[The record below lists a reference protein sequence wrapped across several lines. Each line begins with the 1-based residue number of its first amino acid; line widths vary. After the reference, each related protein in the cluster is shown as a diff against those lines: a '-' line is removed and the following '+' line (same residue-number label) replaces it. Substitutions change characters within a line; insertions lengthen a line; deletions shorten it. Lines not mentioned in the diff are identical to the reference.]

1 MTSSFQPFTSPA
13 QEAAL
18 PLHLPAEFEA
28 RIAALWVFPIK
39 SCAGISVQQALLTP
53 TGLAHDRAWM
63 VVDADGEMVTQRE
76 LPRMA
81 LIQPEL
87 VGSDAG
93 LVELVLH
100 ASGMAALHLPLTA
113 DGRFMQAAHQ
123 PASTEP
129 PASLSKPYPP
139 ETRAIHVRVWGDQVP
154 AFDMGD
160 EASAWL
166 TEFLGSSSGPLRLV
180 HFDENHHR
188 PSSAKWTQGLPSL
201 NQFSDGFPVL
211 VASTAS
217 LDELNARLQAKGEAA
232 VDMRRF
238 RVNVVLGH
246 ADAMPTLQASAPAN
260 ASANASASAHAIN
273 AHDEDRIG
281 TITIHAQADNDA
293 VGVGVGVG
301 EAVQLQ
307 PVKPCP
313 RCPIP
318 NIDPDSAQS
327 HPAVNDT
334 LQAYRQ
340 DPRVNGALT
349 FGMNCL
355 PVAGIGQV
363 LRVGQRVSAD
373 WAF

>member
-1 MTSSFQPFTSPA
+1 MTSSFQPSISQA
-13 QEAAL
+13 QVAAA
-18 PLHLPAEFEA
+18 PVHSPAEFEA
-28 RIAALWVFPIK
+28 CVAALWVFPIK
-39 SCAGISVQQALLTP
+39 SCAGISVRQVVLTP

-63 VVDADGEMVTQRE
+63 VVDADGEMITQRE

-87 VGSDAG
+87 VYSG
-93 LVELVLH
+93 VNVTELVLH
-100 ASGMAALHLPLTA
+100 ARGMPTLHLPLT
-113 DGRFMQAAHQ
+113 DQSVIPKAH
-123 PASTEP
+123 PIS
-129 PASLSKPYPP
+129 
-139 ETRAIHVRVWGDQVP
+139 VRVWDDQVP
-154 AFDMGD
+154 AFEMGD
-160 EASAWL
+160 AAGKWL
-166 TEFLGSSSGPLRLV
+166 TEFLGNSLGPLHLV
-180 HFDENHHR
+180 RFDGQHHR
-188 PSSAKWTQGLPSL
+188 PSSDKWTQGLPSL

-211 VASTAS
+211 LASTAS
-217 LDELNARLQAKGEAA
+217 LDELNARLQAKGETA

-238 RVNVVLGH
+238 RANVVLGEVGVCSSEVNG
-246 ADAMPTLQASAPAN
+246 QV
-260 ASANASASAHAIN
+260 AHPQPLN
-273 AHDEDRIG
+273 AHDEDHIG
-281 TITIHAQADNDA
+281 TLTLHTEGELAQ
-293 VGVGVGVG
+293 
-301 EAVQLQ
+301 LK

-334 LQAYRQ
+334 LQGYRQ

>member
-1 MTSSFQPFTSPA
+1 MTSSFQPSISQA

-18 PLHLPAEFEA
+18 PMHSPAEFEA

-39 SCAGISVQQALLTP
+39 SCAGISVQQAVLTP

-81 LIQPEL
+81 LVQPNL
-87 VGSDAG
+87 VYLGTSVA
-93 LVELVLH
+93 ELVLQ
-100 ASGMAALHLPLTA
+100 ASGMAAWHLPLTA
-113 DGRFMQAAHQ
+113 GYLSEAH
-123 PASTEP
+123 
-129 PASLSKPYPP
+129 
-139 ETRAIHVRVWGDQVP
+139 AIKVRVWDDQVP

-160 EASAWL
+160 AAGKWL
-166 TEFLGSSSGPLRLV
+166 TEFLGNSLGPLRLV
-180 HFDENHHR
+180 RFDDNHHR
-188 PSSAKWTQGLPSL
+188 PSNAKWTQGLPSR

-238 RVNVVLGH
+238 RANVVLGQ
-246 ADAMPTLQASAPAN
+246 DAQSHPL
-260 ASANASASAHAIN
+260 N

-281 TITIHAQADNDA
+281 TLTCHT
-293 VGVGVGVG
+293 
-301 EAVQLQ
+301 EHEPVQLT

-334 LQAYRQ
+334 LHAYRQ

-363 LRVGQRVSAD
+363 LRVSQRVSAD

>member
-1 MTSSFQPFTSPA
+1 MHS
-13 QEAAL
+13 L
-18 PLHLPAEFEA
+18 AEVEA

-39 SCAGISVQQALLTP
+39 SCAGISVQQAVLTP

-63 VVDADGEMVTQRE
+63 VVDVDGEMVTQRE

-87 VGSDAG
+87 VDSDVG
-93 LVELVLH
+93 LVDLVLH
-100 ASGMAALHLPLTA
+100 GIGLAALHLPLT
-113 DGRFMQAAHQ
+113 GHLTEAH
-123 PASTEP
+123 TV
-129 PASLSKPYPP
+129 K
-139 ETRAIHVRVWGDQVP
+139 VRVWDDQVS
-154 AFDMGD
+154 AFDMGT
-160 EASAWL
+160 EASKWL
-166 TEFLGSSSGPLRLV
+166 TEFLGNSLGTLRLV
-180 HFDENHHR
+180 RFDPKHR
-188 PSSAKWTQGLPSL
+188 RVSNAKWTQGLPSL
-201 NQFSDGFPVL
+201 NQFSDGFPLL

-238 RVNVVLGH
+238 RANVVLGDI
-246 ADAMPTLQASAPAN
+246 DASTSDVCGQSSHPYPL
-260 ASANASASAHAIN
+260 N

-281 TITIHAQADNDA
+281 TITIHAHVEEA
-293 VGVGVGVG
+293 VDI
-301 EAVQLQ
+301 VQLQ

-318 NIDPDSAQS
+318 NINPDSAQS
-327 HPAVNDT
+327 HPVVSDT
-334 LQAYRQ
+334 LQVYRQ

>member
-1 MTSSFQPFTSPA
+1 MHS
-13 QEAAL
+13 
-18 PLHLPAEFEA
+18 PAEFEA

-39 SCAGISVQQALLTP
+39 SCAGISVQQAVLTP

-81 LIQPEL
+81 LVQPNL
-87 VGSDAG
+87 VYLGTSVA
-93 LVELVLH
+93 ELVLQ
-100 ASGMAALHLPLTA
+100 ASGMAALHLPLMA
-113 DGRFMQAAHQ
+113 GYLSEAH
-123 PASTEP
+123 
-129 PASLSKPYPP
+129 
-139 ETRAIHVRVWGDQVP
+139 AIKVRVWDDQVP

-160 EASAWL
+160 AAGKWL
-166 TEFLGSSSGPLRLV
+166 TEFLGNSLGPLRLV
-180 HFDENHHR
+180 RFDDNHHR
-188 PSSAKWTQGLPSL
+188 PSNAKWTQGLPSR

-238 RVNVVLGH
+238 RANVVLGQ
-246 ADAMPTLQASAPAN
+246 DAQSHPL
-260 ASANASASAHAIN
+260 N

-281 TITIHAQADNDA
+281 TLTCHT
-293 VGVGVGVG
+293 
-301 EAVQLQ
+301 EHEPVQLT

-318 NIDPDSAQS
+318 NINPDSAQS

-340 DPRVNGALT
+340 DLRVNGALT

-363 LRVGQRVSAD
+363 LRVSQRVSAD

>member
-1 MTSSFQPFTSPA
+1 MTSSFQPSTS
-13 QEAAL
+13 Q
-18 PLHLPAEFEA
+18 AEFEA
-28 RIAALWVFPIK
+28 RIDALWVFPIK
-39 SCAGISVQQALLTP
+39 SCAGISVQQAVLTP

-81 LIQPEL
+81 LIQPNL
-87 VGSDAG
+87 VFSGAS
-93 LVELVLH
+93 VSELVLQ
-100 ASGMAALHLPLTA
+100 ASGMAALQLKVGYLTE
-113 DGRFMQAAHQ
+113 AH
-123 PASTEP
+123 
-129 PASLSKPYPP
+129 
-139 ETRAIHVRVWGDQVP
+139 AIKVRVWDDQVT
-154 AFDMGD
+154 AFDMGA
-160 EASAWL
+160 EASKWL
-166 TEFLGSSSGPLRLV
+166 NEFLGSSLGPLRLV
-180 HFDENHHR
+180 RFDPKYQRASN
-188 PSSAKWTQGLPSL
+188 AKWTQGLPSL

-217 LDELNARLQAKGEAA
+217 LDELNVRLQAKGEAA

-238 RVNVVLGH
+238 RSNVVLGDSI
-246 ADAMPTLQASAPAN
+246 DANSL
-260 ASANASASAHAIN
+260 AIN

-281 TITIHAQADNDA
+281 TLTFHTELEPAQ
-293 VGVGVGVG
+293 
-301 EAVQLQ
+301 LK

-363 LRVGQRVSAD
+363 LHVGQRVSAD

>member
-1 MTSSFQPFTSPA
+1 MTSSFHPSTSQA
-13 QEAAL
+13 QVAAL
-18 PLHLPAEFEA
+18 PLHSPAEFEA

-39 SCAGISVQQALLTP
+39 SCAGISVQQAVLTP

-87 VGSDAG
+87 VDSGVG
-93 LVELVLH
+93 LAELVLH
-100 ASGMAALHLPLTA
+100 ASGMAALHLPLTT
-113 DGRFMQAAHQ
+113 DGCFVQAANQ
-123 PASTEP
+123 SASPKTD
-129 PASLSKPYPP
+129 
-139 ETRAIHVRVWGDQVP
+139 AIKVRVWDDQVP
-154 AFDMGD
+154 AFDMGA
-160 EASAWL
+160 EVSKWL
-166 TEFLGSSSGPLRLV
+166 TEFLGSSLGPLRLV
-180 HFDENHHR
+180 RFDPKHQRLSNT
-188 PSSAKWTQGLPSL
+188 KWTQGLPSL

-217 LDELNARLQAKGEAA
+217 LDELNARLQAKGEVA

-238 RVNVVLGH
+238 RANVVFGDM
-246 ADAMPTLQASAPAN
+246 DAASNQAGAHPS
-260 ASANASASAHAIN
+260 SAHPIN
-273 AHDEDRIG
+273 AHDEDRIS
-281 TITIHAQADNDA
+281 TLTIHMQAYVN
-293 VGVGVGVG
+293 G
-301 EAVQLQ
+301 EAAQLT

-355 PVAGIGQV
+355 PVTGIGQV

>member
-1 MTSSFQPFTSPA
+1 
-13 QEAAL
+13 L
-18 PLHLPAEFEA
+18 PLNSPAEFEA

-39 SCAGISVQQALLTP
+39 SCAGISLQQAVLTP

-63 VVDADGEMVTQRE
+63 VIDADGEMVTQRE

-87 VGSDAG
+87 VDSGVG

-100 ASGMAALHLPLTA
+100 ASGMAALHLPLTT
-113 DGRFMQAAHQ
+113 DGGFVQAANQ
-123 PASTEP
+123 SASPEP
-129 PASLSKPYPP
+129 L
-139 ETRAIHVRVWGDQVP
+139 TIQVRVWDDQVP
-154 AFDMGD
+154 AFDMGA
-160 EASAWL
+160 EASKWL
-166 TEFLGSSSGPLRLV
+166 TDFLGSSLGPLRLV
-180 HFDENHHR
+180 RFDENHPR
-188 PSSAKWTQGLPSL
+188 ASSAKWTQGLTSL

-217 LDELNARLQAKGEAA
+217 LDELNARLQDQGQAV

-238 RVNVVLGH
+238 RANVVLSNVEASSGH
-246 ADAMPTLQASAPAN
+246 AI
-260 ASANASASAHAIN
+260 HAVPLN
-273 AHDEDRIG
+273 AHDEDRIS
-281 TITIHAQADNDA
+281 TMTIHTQAADTHSEAAQ
-293 VGVGVGVG
+293 
-301 EAVQLQ
+301 LT

-327 HPAVNDT
+327 HSAVSDT

-349 FGMNCL
+349 FGMNCV
-355 PVAGIGQV
+355 PVSGVGQM

-373 WAF
+373 WGF

>member
-1 MTSSFQPFTSPA
+1 MTSSFQPSTSQA
-13 QEAAL
+13 QGPAL
-18 PLHLPAEFEA
+18 PMHSPAEFEA
-28 RIAALWVFPIK
+28 CIAALWVFPVK
-39 SCAGISVQQALLTP
+39 SCAGISVPNAVLTP

-87 VGSDAG
+87 VQSGES
-93 LVELVLH
+93 LTELVMR
-100 ASGMAALHLPLTA
+100 ASGMATLHLPLTA
-113 DGRFMQAAHQ
+113 EGRSF
-123 PASTEP
+123 
-129 PASLSKPYPP
+129 SK
-139 ETRAIHVRVWGDQVP
+139 ETHAINVQVWDDPVP
-154 AFDMGD
+154 AFDMGP
-160 EASAWL
+160 EASTWL
-166 TEFLGSSSGPLRLV
+166 TEFLGGSLGPLRLV
-180 HFDENHHR
+180 RFDEHHHR
-188 PSSAKWTQGLPSL
+188 PSSVKWTQGLQAL

-217 LDELNARLQAKGEAA
+217 LDELNARLQAKGEAT

-238 RVNVVLGH
+238 RANVVLGH
-246 ADAMPTLQASAPAN
+246 MTDPLS
-260 ASANASASAHAIN
+260 

-281 TITIHAQADNDA
+281 TLILHAE
-293 VGVGVGVG
+293 G
-301 EAVQLQ
+301 EPAQLK

-327 HPAVNDT
+327 HPAVSDT

-349 FGMNCL
+349 FGMNCV
-355 PVAGIGQV
+355 PVSGIGQV
-363 LRVGQRVSAD
+363 LRVGQRISANWD
-373 WAF
+373 F

>member
-1 MTSSFQPFTSPA
+1 MTPSFQPSTSPA

-18 PLHLPAEFEA
+18 PLHSPAEFEA

-39 SCAGISVQQALLTP
+39 SCAGISVQQAVLTP

-81 LIQPEL
+81 MIQPEL
-87 VGSDAG
+87 VRSGSIVA
-93 LVELVLH
+93 ELVLH
-100 ASGMAALHLPLTA
+100 ASGMASLHLPLTA

-129 PASLSKPYPP
+129 PASLSKTYPH
-139 ETRAIHVRVWGDQVP
+139 EAHAIHVRVWGDQVP

-160 EASAWL
+160 AASAWL
-166 TEFLGSSSGPLRLV
+166 TEFLGSSLGLLRLV
-180 HFDENHHR
+180 RFDENHHR

-217 LDELNARLQAKGEAA
+217 LDELNARLQTKGEAA

-246 ADAMPTLQASAPAN
+246 ADALSIQTSAPAN
-260 ASANASASAHAIN
+260 VSASAHVTTIN

-281 TITIHAQADNDA
+281 TITIHAQADA
-293 VGVGVGVG
+293 VGVA
-301 EAVQLQ
+301 EALQLQ

>member
-13 QEAAL
+13 
-18 PLHLPAEFEA
+18 EFQA

-39 SCAGISVQQALLTP
+39 SCAGISVTQAVLTP

-63 VVDADGEMVTQRE
+63 VVDAEGEMVTQRE

-87 VGSDAG
+87 VEANGRVS
-93 LVELVLH
+93 ELVLH
-100 ASGMAALHLPLTA
+100 AHGMAALHLAIAAEATA
-113 DGRFMQAAHQ
+113 SPCQ
-123 PASTEP
+123 
-129 PASLSKPYPP
+129 
-139 ETRAIHVRVWGDQVP
+139 VRVWNDEVP
-154 AFDMGD
+154 AFEMGSVV
-160 EASAWL
+160 ARWL
-166 TEFLGSSSGPLRLV
+166 TDFLGNSLGPLRLV
-180 HFDENHHR
+180 RFDAKHQR
-188 PSSAKWTQGLPSL
+188 LSSLQWTQGDSAF

-211 VASTAS
+211 VSSVAS
-217 LDELNARLQAKGEAA
+217 LDELNTRLQAKGEAA

-238 RVNVVLGH
+238 RVNVVLGDSDAPH
-246 ADAMPTLQASAPAN
+246 AQAVMP
-260 ASANASASAHAIN
+260 
-273 AHDEDRIG
+273 HDEDRIG
-281 TITIHAQADNDA
+281 TLTIHTQADDHYETLKPNDA
-293 VGVGVGVG
+293 V
-301 EAVQLQ
+301 QLK

-318 NIDPDSAQS
+318 NIDPDSAQT
-327 HPAVNDT
+327 HPAVNDA

-349 FGMNCL
+349 FGMNCM
-355 PVAGIGQV
+355 PTAGVGYV

>member
-1 MTSSFQPFTSPA
+1 MNS
-13 QEAAL
+13 
-18 PLHLPAEFEA
+18 PAEFEA
-28 RIAALWVFPIK
+28 CIAALWVFPVK
-39 SCAGISVQQALLTP
+39 SCAGISVQQAVLTP

-76 LPRMA
+76 LPCMT

-87 VGSDAG
+87 LNSCARVA
-93 LVELVLH
+93 ELVLH
-100 ASGMAALHLPLTA
+100 APDMAVLHLPLTNGSA
-113 DGRFMQAAHQ
+113 SPEAH
-123 PASTEP
+123 
-129 PASLSKPYPP
+129 
-139 ETRAIHVRVWGDQVP
+139 AIKVRVWDDQVP
-154 AFDMGD
+154 AFDIGD
-160 EASAWL
+160 AASKWL
-166 TEFLGSSSGPLRLV
+166 TDFLGSGLGPLRLV
-180 HFDENHHR
+180 RFDENHHR

-238 RVNVVLGH
+238 RANVVLGH
-246 ADAMPTLQASAPAN
+246 VDASSNHALQAVPL
-260 ASANASASAHAIN
+260 N
-273 AHDEDRIG
+273 AHDEDRINTMTLHTEG
-281 TITIHAQADNDA
+281 GPAQ
-293 VGVGVGVG
+293 
-301 EAVQLQ
+301 LK

-318 NIDPDSAQS
+318 DIDPDSAQS
-327 HPAVNDT
+327 HLSVSDAM
-334 LQAYRQ
+334 QAYRQ
-340 DPRVNGALT
+340 DPRVNGALS